1 MSLGSKVTQVT
12 LCKSISRHL
21 CQPKQVSVLV
31 NISESCHSM
40 CLLSSVFKRTCKV
53 SFGLDKLFKVM

>member
-1 MSLGSKVTQVT
+1 MQVT

-31 NISESCHSM
+31 NISESCHVM
-40 CLLSSVFKRTCKV
+40 CLLSSVFKRTCKA
-53 SFGLDKLFKVM
+53 SFGLDKLFKVT